1 MFALNARTD
10 RVRPTRGFS
19 LVELIAVM
27 VVLAILAGVAA
38 PRFFSYSNDAKSSS
52 VQGTLGGVRT
62 GLANY
67 FANSSIAGTPA
78 YPTLAE
84 LTTTGTVMQEPIPNN
99 PYTNLKAVRQVNSK
113 ANADNRA
120 VAQTAQYGWNYYVD
134 NTATPPVCI
143 FWANSTD
150 ATRVVKSSSN
160 GNTIY
165 YTANEL

>member
-1 MFALNARTD
+1 MLAVNARSS
-10 RVRPTRGFS
+10 RFGNARGFS

-38 PRFFSYSNDAKSSS
+38 PRFFSYSTDAKSSA

-67 FANSSIAGTPA
+67 FANTSIAGTPA
-78 YPTLAE
+78 YPTFDE
-84 LTTTGTVMQEPIPNN
+84 LTTPGTVMQEAIPNN
-99 PYTNLKAVRQVNSK
+99 SYNNIKDVQKITDKGA
-113 ANADNRA
+113 ADKRA
-120 VAQTAQYGWNYYVD
+120 VSKTGQFGWNYYVD

-150 ATRVVKSSSN
+150 ETRVVASTKN
-160 GNTIY
+160 GKTTY
-165 YTANEL
+165 FKANEL